1 MIPSKLSLLLVLL
14 SIQITTT
21 VLAQSPDPVY
31 LTHVCP
37 NATSFP
43 PNSTFGSNLNLLLSN
58 LSAAAANGEGFHYA
72 ESTAGNDSSSATYGL
87 YLCRG
92 DITPKECQNCIDFAT
107 TDTLNHC
114 PNQKT
119 AIVWYDRCLVRYS
132 NRSAFSVQPDT
143 FMLYNTRN
151 VSEPDRFNELLG
163 RVMNEIVAEAANGEA
178 KKFATKGV
186 ELSAFQSLYT
196 LAQCTDDLSEE
207 NCDRCLRTCLS
218 LLPSCCGGK
227 QGGRVLLPSCN
238 IRYEVYPFYEG
249 AAVATAAPPYGELAS
264 SPSPSPAGG
273 GRISSGVIA
282 AIVAPIAVFAWILGL
297 GCCFLSSRRR
307 RATRKLLLLHNST
320 IATQENEI
328 PNAESL
334 QFDLATIEAA
344 TENFVEGNK
353 LGQGGFGVVY
363 RGTLTTGEE
372 IAVKRLSKSSGQG
385 EEEFKNEVLLVAK
398 LQHRNLVKLLGFC
411 LEGDE
416 RILVYE
422 FVPNKSLDHF
432 LYADE
437 MKMLLDWASRYHIIA
452 GIARG
457 ILYLHED
464 SRLKIIHRDLKASNI
479 LLDKDMKPKISD
491 FGMARI
497 FGVDQTQANTNRI
510 VGTYGYMS
518 PEYAMY
524 GQFSAKSDVYSFGVL
539 LLEIITGLRNST
551 FTKKDGAQ
559 DLLGYVWRNWRDGT
573 PLEVL
578 DATLLD
584 SCSTNEVMRCIYIG
598 LLCVQENPADR
609 PTMAAVVL
617 MLSGYS
623 VSHLLPKQP
632 AFFSPTRATGGGGR
646 RTELMVLADQSD
658 HSGSKSVLWSI
669 DEASITDIYPR

>member
-264 SPSPSPAGG
+264 SPSPSP
-273 GRISSGVIA
+273 
-282 AIVAPIAVFAWILGL
+282 
-297 GCCFLSSRRR
+297 
-307 RATRKLLLLHNST
+307 
-320 IATQENEI
+320 
-328 PNAESL
+328 
-334 QFDLATIEAA
+334 
-344 TENFVEGNK
+344 VETTWTDD
-353 LGQGGFGVVY
+353 QG
-363 RGTLTTGEE
+363 
-372 IAVKRLSKSSGQG
+372 
-385 EEEFKNEVLLVAK
+385 
-398 LQHRNLVKLLGFC
+398 
-411 LEGDE
+411 
-416 RILVYE
+416 
-422 FVPNKSLDHF
+422 
-432 LYADE
+432 
-437 MKMLLDWASRYHIIA
+437 ML
-452 GIARG
+452 
-457 ILYLHED
+457 
-464 SRLKIIHRDLKASNI
+464 
-479 LLDKDMKPKISD
+479 
-491 FGMARI
+491 
-497 FGVDQTQANTNRI
+497 
-510 VGTYGYMS
+510 
-518 PEYAMY
+518 
-524 GQFSAKSDVYSFGVL
+524 
-539 LLEIITGLRNST
+539 
-551 FTKKDGAQ
+551 
-559 DLLGYVWRNWRDGT
+559 
-573 PLEVL
+573 
-578 DATLLD
+578 
-584 SCSTNEVMRCIYIG
+584 
-598 LLCVQENPADR
+598 
-609 PTMAAVVL
+609 
-617 MLSGYS
+617 
-623 VSHLLPKQP
+623 
-632 AFFSPTRATGGGGR
+632 
-646 RTELMVLADQSD
+646 
-658 HSGSKSVLWSI
+658 
-669 DEASITDIYPR
+669 